1 MARPNPSTYAA
12 YYETYINKVPQNN
25 VNEALK
31 MNTDAFIDFLESLTE
46 EKSDYAYAP
55 GKWTLKEVLLHLSD
69 AEHIFSYRALRIA
82 RNDQTPLSGFE
93 ENEYVPFSNAS
104 YRTLASIID
113 ELKAVRASTQILFSS
128 FDAEGLARLG
138 TASNHPVGVLAIGFI
153 IAGHTYHHMQIIKER
168 YL

>member
-1 MARPNPSTYAA
+1 MARPNSSTYAP
-12 YYETYINKVPQNN
+12 YYETYIKKVPEDN

-31 MNTDAFIDFLESLTE
+31 KNTEVFLDFLENLPE
-46 EKSDYAYAP
+46 AKSDYAYAP

-69 AEHIFSYRALRIA
+69 AERIFSYRALRIA
-82 RNDQTPLSGFE
+82 RNDQTPLAGFE
-93 ENEYVPFSNAS
+93 EDEYVPYSNAS

-113 ELKAVRASTQILFSS
+113 ELKVVRTSTQILFNS
-128 FDAEGLARLG
+128 FNADALDRMG
-138 TASNHPVGVLAIGFI
+138 TASNHPVGVCALGFI